1 MNPDAQAELDTAYT
15 MLSDPDPEVRRAYL
29 ASFGDD
35 LPRKRRPMPKILFA
49 CGTDNDGR
57 PTCQGDGTTCGL
69 GGVCAELDPEPPAG
83 AARAVVPPSDTA
95 TGDFLMDGGHVHE
108 EDDDPEDDS
117 FFTAKYD
124 GRCSACE
131 EFHIAAG
138 ETRIRADGYNGWE
151 AEECAW

>member
-1 MNPDAQAELDTAYT
+1 MNPDAQAALDMADM
-15 MLSDPDPEVRRAYL
+15 MLNDPDPEVRRALL
-29 ASFGDD
+29 AAYGSD
-35 LPRKRRPMPKILFA
+35 LPRKRAPMPRILYV

-69 GGVCAELDPEPPAG
+69 KGVCAELDPAPPAG
-83 AARAVVPPSDTA
+83 AAGSVAAPDGGTTA
-95 TGDFLMDGGHVHE
+95 DFLMDGGYVHE
-108 EDDDPEDDS
+108 EDDDPEDE

-131 EFHIAAG
+131 EWHIEAG
-138 ETRIRADGYNGWE
+138 VTMIRSDGAFGWE